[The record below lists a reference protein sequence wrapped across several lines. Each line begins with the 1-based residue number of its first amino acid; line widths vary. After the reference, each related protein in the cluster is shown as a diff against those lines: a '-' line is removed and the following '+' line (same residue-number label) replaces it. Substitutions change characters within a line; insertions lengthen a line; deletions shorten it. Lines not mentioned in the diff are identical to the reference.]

1 MQWQKSVYVRV
12 VSFNDRKSHAGGG
25 GGESLV
31 EKAPRAQ
38 REGCSAY
45 LPGIWGAG
53 GGLQPSKPACRLP
66 LCPYPRDAGSKLT
79 LTSTR
84 SDFSKNNN
92 NGIVPQDSI
101 GFCTMLE
108 W

>member
-1 MQWQKSVYVRV
+1 MQWQKSLYVRV

-45 LPGIWGAG
+45 LPGIWELEAAFS
-53 GGLQPSKPACRLP
+53 LPNQPVACP
-66 LCPYPRDAGSKLT
+66 FVPTHAT
-79 LTSTR
+79 LAL
-84 SDFSKNNN
+84 N
-92 NGIVPQDSI
+92 
-101 GFCTMLE
+101 
-108 W
+108 